1 MTHPSKQSLR
11 PFLGSLGVA
20 IGVLAGVLCGV
31 YVHNP
36 VVKVVVGGMFMLV
49 CGGFLLAS
57 ALRRRRV
64 QS

>member
-1 MTHPSKQSLR
+1 MMRPSKQSLR
-11 PFLGSLGVA
+11 LFFGGLGVA

-31 YVHNP
+31 YVHNA

-57 ALRRRRV
+57 ALRRRGV
-64 QS
+64 QP